1 MALSKA
7 EKTKALNGI
16 KKKGN
21 MKKNMKLKSEG
32 KELLRERRHGSAN
45 SQHLAIRSGCKGLYS
60 KRIIAKHQRK
70 CEECKEG
77 SKNSLSVKYL
87 GGEINDDEF
96 TSQILNKFRSDE
108 TGKLCQSDPVVVRL
122 GKSYG
127 QNLQEKNARLL

>member
-77 SKNSLSVKYL
+77 SKNSFK
-87 GGEINDDEF
+87 
-96 TSQILNKFRSDE
+96 
-108 TGKLCQSDPVVVRL
+108 C
-122 GKSYG
+122 
-127 QNLQEKNARLL
+127 